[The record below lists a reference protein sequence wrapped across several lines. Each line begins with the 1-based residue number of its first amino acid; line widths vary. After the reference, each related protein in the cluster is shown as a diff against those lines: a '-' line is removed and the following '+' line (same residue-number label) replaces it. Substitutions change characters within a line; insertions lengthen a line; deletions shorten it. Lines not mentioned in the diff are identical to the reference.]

1 MSRSQ
6 STFSPEPH
14 FAQQLDILQQ
24 QSPNKYLQM
33 AKDVTKIAVHK
44 QGKEKSKENSHRNN
58 SQADSTIPRMKDSH
72 SSL

>member
-14 FAQQLDILQQ
+14 FAQQLDALQQ
-24 QSPNKYLQM
+24 QSPNKYLQT
-33 AKDVTKIAVHK
+33 AKDVTKTAVHK
-44 QGKEKSKENSHRNN
+44 QGKEKSKENSHRNI

>member
-14 FAQQLDILQQ
+14 FAQQLDVLQQ
-24 QSPNKYLQM
+24 QSPNKYLQT
-33 AKDVTKIAVHK
+33 AKDVRKTVVHK
-44 QGKEKSKENSHRNN
+44 QGKEELKENLHCNI
-58 SQADSTIPRMKDSH
+58 SQADSTMPRMKDSH